1 MGQKVPPGLRKRG
14 QTWYIWKTIG
24 NHRIRESTG
33 TSNLA
38 EAERYLAHRME
49 QIRQAETYGVRP
61 KRTFRE
67 AATKYLNE
75 ATKVTIS
82 DDAMHLKFLDPF
94 IGDLNLEAIHMGT
107 LQPFIDFRKT
117 QQVKNRTI
125 NHAIQTVRHILNLAS
140 SEWIDQQGRTWI
152 EHAPRL
158 KFLPEPDRRSP
169 YPLSWKEQERFF
181 DQLPEHLRK
190 MALFNVNTGCR
201 EAEVCGLRWEWEE
214 QVPALDTSVFIIPSD
229 RVKNREDRLVVLN
242 IIAKAV
248 VDELRGKHPEYVFT
262 YRGKPIKKMNGS
274 AWKKARMRADLAQVR
289 VHDLKHTFGRRLR
302 AVGVSFEDRQDL
314 LGHRSGRVTTH
325 YSAPELI
332 NLIEASERVC
342 EHHWHKSGTMVI
354 LKGKNRRLRAV

>member
-1 MGQKVPPGLRKRG
+1 
-14 QTWYIWKTIG
+14 
-24 NHRIRESTG
+24 
-33 TSNLA
+33 
-38 EAERYLAHRME
+38 ME
-49 QIRQAETYGVRP
+49 QIRNAEIYGVRP

-117 QQVKNRTI
+117 QKVKNRTI

-158 KFLPEPDRRSP
+158 KFLAEPDRRSP

-181 DQLPEHLRK
+181 DELPEHLRK
-190 MALFNVNTGCR
+190 MALFKVNTGCR

-214 QVPALDTSVFIIPSD
+214 QVPPLWT
-229 RVKNREDRLVVLN
+229 
-242 IIAKAV
+242 
-248 VDELRGKHPEYVFT
+248 HPF
-262 YRGKPIKKMNGS
+262 
-274 AWKKARMRADLAQVR
+274 
-289 VHDLKHTFGRRLR
+289 
-302 AVGVSFEDRQDL
+302 L
-314 LGHRSGRVTTH
+314 LFPR
-325 YSAPELI
+325 
-332 NLIEASERVC
+332 IE
-342 EHHWHKSGTMVI
+342 
-354 LKGKNRRLRAV
+354 